1 MTKSFIQIFLL
12 LAITTW
18 LTACSKQA
26 AEVDKE
32 EIIETENLEKAYGC
46 THTTSLLSYRTWPA
60 TGQSRLFAIRSQ
72 EDFDQ
77 IVKTA
82 TCSPDIDFSQHT
94 LLIGVEALNTG
105 YSGITYQLRKIT
117 KGGQDGLELTISFQL
132 NAATVMSE
140 PTWHILIPKHLEH
153 IPVKIYIE
161 KE

>member
-1 MTKSFIQIFLL
+1 
-12 LAITTW
+12 
-18 LTACSKQA
+18 
-26 AEVDKE
+26 
-32 EIIETENLEKAYGC
+32 
-46 THTTSLLSYRTWPA
+46 
-60 TGQSRLFAIRSQ
+60 RLFAIRSQ